1 MYVFG
6 GIYRDEDDDK
16 EVLMEDFF
24 MLKADGDTVIAEA
37 IPLKGAWLCRKPR
50 LRHSAVFCR

>member
-24 MLKADGDTVIAEA
+24 MLKADGDTVIAES
-37 IPLKGAWLCRKPR
+37 IPLKGMAVPEARV
-50 LRHSAVFCR
+50 RHSAVFCR